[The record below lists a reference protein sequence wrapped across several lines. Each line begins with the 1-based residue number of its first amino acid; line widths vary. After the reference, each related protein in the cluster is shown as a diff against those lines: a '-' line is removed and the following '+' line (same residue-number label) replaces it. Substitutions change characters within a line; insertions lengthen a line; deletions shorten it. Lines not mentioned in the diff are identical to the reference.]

1 MKMLLRIL
9 FTAFIITT
17 LMVSSVFA
25 APFNPAQ
32 YTSVEIQSDL
42 LPPHAKQNR
51 VRETARARG
60 NFFSAADL
68 IISNEGNGDIGA
80 FAKAYMDIPVDEVY
94 ITIYLDR
101 WNEVTE
107 RWKQVTFYDAE
118 FYAADYPDGLVNP
131 SVDIVFKNQT
141 KGYYYRMRGVFAAVY
156 NDKFEGFSPTT
167 AGILI
172 E

>member
-9 FTAFIITT
+9 FTAFIVTT

-101 WNEVTE
+101 WDEGTE
-107 RWKQVTFYDAE
+107 RWRQVSYYDAE
-118 FYAADYPDGLVNP
+118 FYAKDYPNGLSEP
-131 SVDIVFKNQT
+131 DVDIIFKNQER
-141 KGYYYRMRGVFAAVY
+141 GYYYRLRCVFAAVLD
-156 NDKFEGFSPTT
+156 DKFEGFSPVTD
-167 AGILI
+167 GIMI
-172 E
+172 K